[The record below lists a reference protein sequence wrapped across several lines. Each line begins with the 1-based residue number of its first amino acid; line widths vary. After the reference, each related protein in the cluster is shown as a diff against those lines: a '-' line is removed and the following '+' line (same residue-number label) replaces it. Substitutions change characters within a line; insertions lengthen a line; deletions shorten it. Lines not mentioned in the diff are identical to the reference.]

1 MKIGILK
8 ADSVLEQ
15 FQPEFGDYPDMFIAR
30 LATQVGPEVAFV
42 TYDVEH
48 LEYPANLDECAGYII
63 TGSKKSVY
71 DDEQW
76 IRRLE
81 GFVRELD
88 RAKKP
93 LIGVCFGH
101 QLVAQALGGKA
112 EAAPIGWGVGVH
124 TNHIV
129 SPQDYMQPPLT
140 EARVL
145 VSHKDQ
151 VTRLPPG
158 AEKLATSDFCPNS
171 MFQVGHHILCIQG
184 HPEFIKAYSKSL
196 MTMRREILGDAV
208 FEAGVESL
216 DQALDSDILAKWML
230 RFLGA
235 PIAA

>member
-15 FQPEFGDYPDMFIAR
+15 FQPEFGDYPDMFVAR
-30 LATQVGPEVAFV
+30 LAAQAGPDVAFI

-48 LEYPANLDECAGYII
+48 LEYPANIDECAGYII
-63 TGSKKSVY
+63 TGSKMSVY
-71 DDEQW
+71 DNEAW

-81 GFVRELD
+81 DFVRQLD
-88 RAKKP
+88 QAKKP

-112 EAAPIGWGVGVH
+112 EAAAIGWGVGVH

-129 SPQDYMQPPLT
+129 SAQHYMQPRLA

-158 AEKLATSDFCPNS
+158 AEQLATSDFCPNS
-171 MFQVGHHILCIQG
+171 MFQVGNHILCIQG
-184 HPEFIKAYSKSL
+184 HPEFIKAYSESL
-196 MTMRREILGDAV
+196 MNMRREILGEAV
-208 FEAGVESL
+208 YGAGIESL
-216 DQALDSDILAKWML
+216 DQALDSDTLATWML

-235 PIAA
+235 PIAV